1 MERVCKILKKNLK
14 TEKFNSIN
22 NYINSLSIKNDTNHS
37 IN

>member
-1 MERVCKILKKNLK
+1 MERVCKILKKNQ

-22 NYINSLSIKNDTNHS
+22 DYINSLSIKNDTNHS